1 MSDDYDGQIPVLA
14 DVLEFSDD
22 QPDDGRRWIVLFAED
37 YDDFVVDVE
46 DNVGVLV
53 DIDQT
58 GDILRLAAE
67 ALADLSHKDA
77 TGDDVLQDMID
88 GLKEV
93 RDE

>member
-1 MSDDYDGQIPVLA
+1 MSDEYDSQIPALA

-22 QPDDGRRWIVLFAED
+22 QPDSQRRWIVLFDED

-58 GDILRLAAE
+58 GEILRLAAE
-67 ALADLSHKDA
+67 TLADLSHKDA
-77 TGDDVLQDMID
+77 TDDDVIRDMIAA
-88 GLKEV
+88 LKEV
-93 RDE
+93 ADE